1 MKKILFIA
9 LLFCIAQ
16 INAQV
21 ISTVAGY
28 SVQGYSGDGG
38 QAINASLNYPSQV
51 VFGHYSANNYFY
63 IADGS
68 NNTVRLVTASTG
80 GVISTVAGNGTAGFS
95 GDGAQA
101 TAAQISGVAGIAL
114 DGAGNLYIV
123 DSGNHRIRI
132 VNTTTGIISTFAGN
146 GTGAYTGDGGQATAA
161 SLHYPSGVAADV
173 NGNIY
178 ISDAGNNC
186 IRKVDATGTISTIA
200 GTGTA
205 GFSGD
210 GSYAGSAMLNDP
222 DKVTVDNFGNI
233 YIADMGN
240 HRIRMINSMG
250 TITTVAGNGTAGYSG
265 DGGPATSAELFY
277 PRQIELDASGN
288 MFIADEYN
296 NRIRKID
303 NNGYISTFAGNGT
316 QSCTGDGGL
325 VGNATLWSPTGVT
338 IDNNNNLY
346 IADYG
351 NNRVRFVCNSPD
363 TLIGLITEPNASP
376 VNSGTVT
383 IYQQSIF
390 STFGTGGVLDTTGT
404 TIITTNGRY
413 KQILPCGYFNFLIK
427 ATAASSYTNAIS
439 TYYGPSF
446 VADSATWVNHDGCTG
461 YGIPYDITII
471 EIPQQ
476 TGTGLISGTV
486 TAEPNYGHRLAHGDN
501 NQIMGAP
508 LKGID
513 VKLGRN
519 PGGGCAARTT
529 TGNNGEYTFTSVDT
543 GSYYVLVDIPNFPMD
558 TILKV
563 SINAG
568 NPSSVNNNYCVD
580 SARIGSCAKLTCAHT
595 PTYMIAQDTQPQ
607 TWDVFIQYTSDVTSA
622 RWYWG
627 DGSSTMGLTP
637 SHTYATA
644 GKYNICVTTQSSCG
658 DSITYCQNDS
668 IYRTNS
674 AMIQVNVINGIQGIN
689 QLSVNNK
696 QVTIYPNPNNGIF
709 NLTISQFDNEKTN
722 SIEVYNLIGDC
733 VHRQIAKSAN
743 CQINLSNLAEGVY
756 NLSIISNESALN
768 KRIVI
773 VK

>member
-16 INAQV
+16 VNAQV

-38 QAINASLNYPSQV
+38 QAINAALNYPNQV

-63 IADGS
+63 IADGA
-68 NNTVRLVTASTG
+68 NNAVRLVTASTG
-80 GVISTVAGNGTAGFS
+80 GVISTIAGNGTAGFS
-95 GDGAQA
+95 GDGGQSTDAQL
-101 TAAQISGVAGIAL
+101 SGVAGIAL
-114 DGAGNLYIV
+114 DGNGNLYIV

-132 VNTTTGIISTFAGN
+132 VNTTTGIITTFAGN

-161 SLHYPSGVAADV
+161 SLNYPSGVATDA
-173 NGNIY
+173 NGYIY

-186 IRKVDATGTISTIA
+186 IRKVDGAGIISTIA

-222 DKVTVDNFGNI
+222 DKVTVDNWGNI
-233 YIADMGN
+233 YIADFGN

-265 DGGPATSAELFY
+265 DGGPATAAALQY
-277 PRQIELDASGN
+277 PRQIAIDGSGN
-288 MFIADEYN
+288 IFIADEYN

-303 NNGYISTFAGNGT
+303 VNGYISTFAGNGT
-316 QSCTGDGGL
+316 QSCTGDGGP
-325 VGNATLWSPTGVT
+325 VANATLWSPTGVT
-338 IDNNNNLY
+338 FDNNNNLY

-376 VNSGTVT
+376 VTSGTVT
-383 IYQQSIF
+383 IYQKSIF
-390 STFGTGGVLDTTGT
+390 SAFGTGGVLDTTGT
-404 TIITTNGRY
+404 TIIAANGTY

-427 ATAASSYTNAIS
+427 VTAASTYTNAIS

-446 VADSATWVNHDGCTG
+446 VADSAIWFNHDGCTG
-461 YGIPYDITII
+461 YGTPYDITII
-471 EIPQQ
+471 EIPQP
-476 TGTGLISGTV
+476 TGTGVISGIV
-486 TAEPNYGHRLAHGDN
+486 TSEPSFGHRLANGGN

-529 TGNNGEYTFTSVDT
+529 TDSVGKYSFTNVDNGGYI
-543 GSYYVLVDIPNFPMD
+543 VLVDIPNFPMD

-563 SINAG
+563 NISSG
-568 NPSSVNNNYCVD
+568 NPSSINNNYCVD
-580 SARIGSCAKLTCAHT
+580 SALIGSCAKLTCAHT
-595 PTYMIAQDTQPQ
+595 PTYTIAQDAQPQ

-622 RWYWG
+622 TWYWG
-627 DGSSTMGLTP
+627 DGSSTIGLTP
-637 SHTYATA
+637 SHAYATA

-668 IYRTNS
+668 VYRTNS
-674 AMIQVNVINGIQGIN
+674 AMIQVNVINGVQGIS
-689 QLSVNNK
+689 QVSALKSQVN
-696 QVTIYPNPNNGIF
+696 IYPNPNNGNFMI
-709 NLTISQFDNEKTN
+709 ETN
-722 SIEVYNLIGDC
+722 ANTHCIMYDVNGREVLNQMVNGKSLIN
-733 VHRQIAKSAN
+733 AA
-743 CQINLSNLAEGVY
+743 NLAEGVY
-756 NLSIISNESALN
+756 NLNIISNQGVLN